1 MQSLQYSTAFYVAF
15 GAMAVLLVADGRLN
29 DSLFFM
35 AVGMLTSF
43 VDFLT
48 YPIATLGLPLVL
60 HTNCAGGV
68 SVKNRLGCLTAF
80 ACVPA
85 GARAMRACGAEN
97 GSWRLC

>member
-1 MQSLQYSTAFYVAF
+1 MAFYFAL
-15 GAMAVLLVADGRLN
+15 GAMDVLIAADVRVN

-60 HTNCAGGV
+60 HTNCAGG
-68 SVKNRLGCLTAF
+68 G
-80 ACVPA
+80 
-85 GARAMRACGAEN
+85 
-97 GSWRLC
+97 